1 MGDNARVAHD
11 TDADRASDDAARRVR
26 RVGWLLVSVQIVLLA
41 LLVVLPRRGSLA
53 WPPGVLEVLGV
64 ALMVGGLTLL
74 LMSLVTM
81 GSALTPTP
89 VPVDGA
95 ALRTAGIYSVVRHPI
110 YVGLLIAAL
119 GFTIAV
125 GSLWQVLILLVLC
138 VFLYAKS
145 FWEDRLL
152 AERHGATWFDYADHV
167 GGFVPHLRGNR

>member
-1 MGDNARVAHD
+1 MDHD
-11 TDADRASDDAARRVR
+11 RDADRASDDAARHVR
-26 RVGWLLVSVQIVLLA
+26 RVGWLLVSVQVVLLV

-64 ALMVGGLTLL
+64 AFMVGGLTIL
-74 LMSLVTM
+74 LMSLITM
-81 GSALTPTP
+81 GAALTPTP

-119 GFTIAV
+119 GFTIAIV
-125 GSLWQVLILLVLC
+125 SLSQVLILLVLC

-152 AERHGATWFDYADHV
+152 AERHGANWFDYADHV